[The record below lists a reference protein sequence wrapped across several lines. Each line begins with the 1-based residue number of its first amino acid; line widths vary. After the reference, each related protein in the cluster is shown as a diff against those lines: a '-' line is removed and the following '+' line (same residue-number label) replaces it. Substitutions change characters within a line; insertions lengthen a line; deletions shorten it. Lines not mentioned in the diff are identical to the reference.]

1 MSGPDDRMSREMEDR
16 ANSIQAPHVSG
27 GTPDSRRGLPG
38 AHSRTPI
45 HAPGCE
51 RLILDLRRIVR
62 EDSSIASVRLG
73 QSASWGSPGVYSRSG
88 ADDGT
93 FGATV
98 TYPRSGRR
106 FMSVRGVGI
115 GRSTRW

>member
-1 MSGPDDRMSREMEDR
+1 MSGPDDRWSRGMEDR
-16 ANSIQAPHVSG
+16 AGSIQAPPLVGGPPTHVG
-27 GTPDSRRGLPG
+27 GFLAPTRAPLFIPPDASGLPLVFAG
-38 AHSRTPI
+38 
-45 HAPGCE
+45 
-51 RLILDLRRIVR
+51 
-62 EDSSIASVRLG
+62 SSGIASVRLG
-73 QSASWGSPGVYSRSG
+73 QSASWGCPGVYSRSG

-106 FMSVRGVGI
+106 LMSVRGVGI